1 MDSNLLQ
8 PDDKL
13 ADQRGAGEGL
23 SPAAS
28 LYTAFICMLFGA
40 NAVAI
45 KISLVGLGVFTTA
58 GLRFCVASVTVW
70 LWAVYTG
77 KPLSISFKKLRQL
90 VPVGI
95 LFFIQLSLFY
105 VGQNKTTASHAT
117 LIANALPFVVMVLAH
132 LFIQGDTITL
142 KKTVGLCLG
151 FTGVLVL
158 FFDHLVMTDEAL
170 QGDLMIFIAV
180 LVWGCNAVYV
190 KRIIADF
197 HPVQVTLYPMIM
209 AAPVFALCGF
219 IVDDEMVR
227 FLDTG
232 IVCSLFYQ
240 TFVTASFGLVAWNTM
255 VRKYG
260 ATVLHSFVFIMP
272 IAGVFFG
279 VVLLDEPITTNLI
292 ASILLVTTG
301 LIVVNRKGGVR
312 LG

>member
-1 MDSNLLQ
+1 VEGSLLKTDDTLANQ
-8 PDDKL
+8 P
-13 ADQRGAGEGL
+13 AAGEGL

-58 GLRFCVASVTVW
+58 GLRFCVASIAVW
-70 LWAVYTG
+70 LWARYTG
-77 KPLSISFKKLRQL
+77 KPLGISSAKMRQL
-90 VPVGI
+90 VPVGL

-105 VGQNKTTASHAT
+105 VGLNKTTASHAT
-117 LIANALPFVVMVLAH
+117 LIANTLPFVVMVLAH
-132 LFIQGDTITL
+132 LFIPGDNITL
-142 KKTVGLCLG
+142 KKTVGLFLG
-151 FTGVLVL
+151 FAGVLVL

-170 QGDLMIFIAV
+170 QGDLTILIAV

-219 IVDDEMVR
+219 FLDDEMVR
-227 FLDTG
+227 FIDTG

-240 TFVTASFGLVAWNTM
+240 TFVTASFGLVAWNSL
-255 VRKYG
+255 VRKHG

-279 VVLLDEPITTNLI
+279 VVLLDEPITLNLI

-301 LIVVNRKGGVR
+301 LLVVNRKGSVR
-312 LG
+312 SH